1 MTRSKE
7 PAATDP
13 AHSADK
19 PRVPEGPATGQVRPG
34 EGGADH
40 PKAKEEPQPQSE
52 DYEM

>member
-1 MTRSKE
+1 MNRRKE

-13 AHSADK
+13 ARAGDK
-19 PRVPEGPATGQVRPG
+19 PGAPKGPVTGQVRPA
-34 EGGADH
+34 EGDADH